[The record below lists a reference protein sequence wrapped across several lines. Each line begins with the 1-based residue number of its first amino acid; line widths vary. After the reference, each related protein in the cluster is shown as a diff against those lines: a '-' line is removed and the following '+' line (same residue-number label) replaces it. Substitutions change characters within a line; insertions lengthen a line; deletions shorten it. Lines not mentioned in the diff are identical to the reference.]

1 MKVDP
6 IEVLSILAS
15 KIPAPMNDAFV
26 EALRMANK
34 FHVDDDVTRL
44 LDGLDHESW
53 HDAHAPEQPARTP
66 AQLYAPPHLPGS
78 TGDEE
83 AGEVREGEE
92 DSWRHRM
99 GLQSLV
105 SKEDDIT
112 QDVRN
117 TTP

>member
-1 MKVDP
+1 MTDSQRHV
-6 IEVLSILAS
+6 
-15 KIPAPMNDAFV
+15 PAPMNDAFV

-44 LDGLDHESW
+44 LDSLDHESW
-53 HDAHAPEQPARTP
+53 PRAPEQPARTP
-66 AQLYAPPHLPGS
+66 ARLYAPPHLPGS

-83 AGEVREGEE
+83 AGDVREGEE
-92 DSWRHRM
+92 DTSRHRM

-105 SKEDDIT
+105 SKEDDIM
-112 QDVRN
+112 QDDRD